1 MGVSGDLAPSPDE
14 AVDLAEF
21 VSLLG
26 ELRAWAGQPSYRSLA
41 KRVGPLMRPAQV
53 VSPSTVVDA
62 FKPGRRRLDIDL
74 VVAIVKALGLDE
86 AAVARWRMACIAAHA
101 NAKTGGPVGVFRQLP
116 ADLATFTGR
125 TRELAQLM
133 DAAADDGRRGP
144 RTVVVS
150 AIEGMAG
157 VGKTRLAVRA
167 AHELTRAGRYA
178 DVQLYVDLRGFDAEL
193 SPADPGA
200 VLDGFLRQLGVA
212 AQRVPEGLDQR
223 AAMFRDRME
232 GKDALVLLDNAA
244 DDRQVRDLI
253 PASPTCLVLI
263 TSRRTLA
270 ALEGATFHPLDVFG
284 QSEALDLLARIAGA
298 DRVAAEPSSAE
309 QIIEACGCLPLA
321 VSLAASRLRSRPAW
335 RLADF
340 AERIADAGLVSAS
353 IGGRSVRAVFDLS
366 MDVLPESLRRFFLA
380 ASLFPGGDF
389 TAQAAAALADTGVG
403 AARQMLEQLQDEH
416 LLQQNTPGRYAFHD
430 LLRTYAREL
439 AAEESTRS
447 TPAVDEPVRGHARGK
462 DTETDGVGAD
472 LGALTRLFDHYRY
485 TAAVAMD
492 LVEPATRERRPRVTP
507 PDTEAQE
514 FAGRAEALG
523 WLQTERPNLL
533 AVAARAA
540 SCGLAVHVSQL
551 SHITWRFLHDH
562 GHHRDA
568 LELHTLAATVTRASG
583 DRRGQ
588 TNALRF
594 SGLACER
601 LGMLREAL
609 AAFEQARALCEDPG
623 DRAAILEGLGNV
635 NVLRCRYA
643 RAIGYFDQ
651 ALALWQSL
659 GRMLGVG
666 NNLGNLGI
674 ASFHLGRYGTA
685 HDYLV
690 RALAVHRDHGYPTSQ
705 AQALIWLGIA
715 GERTGNY
722 AEAAEHLN
730 RALELTQAHSLPA
743 EESDAL
749 EVRGRVRLAQ
759 GDSDQALADLLCSL
773 EIRGQH
779 LNQPNM
785 CNSLLALGAL
795 YQRQREYDRA
805 LDHLG
810 RALETAREVGTP
822 AGQCAALTGLGEVLA
837 ALGDTS
843 SALDHHRR
851 ALEFARK
858 AGDPYWLA
866 RAREG
871 LGMVL
876 RTEGHEA
883 RGTIQLQA
891 AHDSYDKIG
900 VPDAKRVEAHLP
912 GRQVSAP

>member
-1 MGVSGDLAPSPDE
+1 VGGGTGVGASGGTAPSPDQ

-21 VSLLG
+21 ISLLG

-41 KRVGPLMRPAQV
+41 KRVGPLLRPAQV

-74 VVAIVKALGLDE
+74 VVAIVRALGLDE
-86 AAVARWRMACIAAHA
+86 AAVARWRAACVAAHA

-133 DAAADDGRRGP
+133 DAVTEDGP

-157 VGKTRLAVRA
+157 VGKTRLAVHA
-167 AHELTRAGRYA
+167 AHELARAGRFA
-178 DVQLYVDLRGFDAEL
+178 DVQLYVDLRGFDAEQ

-212 AQRVPEGLDQR
+212 AQRIPDGLDQR

-232 GKDALVLLDNAA
+232 GKNALILLDNAA

-270 ALEGATFHPLDVFG
+270 ALEGASFHPLDVFDP
-284 QSEALDLLARIAGA
+284 SDALDLLARIAGA

-309 QIIEACGCLPLA
+309 RIVESCGYLPLA

-340 AERIADAGLVSAS
+340 AERIGDAGLVSAS
-353 IGGRSVRAVFDLS
+353 IGRRSVRAVFDLS
-366 MDVLPESLRRFFLA
+366 LAGLPQPLRRFFLTA
-380 ASLFPGGDF
+380 GLFPGGDF
-389 TAQAAAALADTGVG
+389 TAQAAAALADVG
-403 AARQMLEQLQDEH
+403 AGTARQMLEQLQDEH
-416 LLQQNTPGRYAFHD
+416 LLQQNAPGRYAFHD

-439 AAEESTRS
+439 AAEESAGR
-447 TPAVDEPVRGHARGK
+447 
-462 DTETDGVGAD
+462 TD
-472 LGALTRLFDHYRY
+472 LEALTRLFDHYRY

-492 LVEPATRERRPRVTP
+492 LIEPATRERRPRVPP
-507 PDTEAQE
+507 PDTGAHE

-540 SCGLAVHVSQL
+540 SCGLAAHVSQL

-568 LELHTLAATVTRASG
+568 LELHTLAVTVTRASG
-583 DRRGQ
+583 DRRGL

-594 SGLACER
+594 SGLAREC

-635 NVLRCRYA
+635 NVLMCRYA
-643 RAIGYFDQ
+643 RAAGYFDQ

-685 HDYLV
+685 HDYLL
-690 RALAVHRDHGYPTSQ
+690 RALAVHQDHGYPTSQ
-705 AQALIWLGIA
+705 AQALTWLGIV
-715 GERTGNY
+715 GERTGNH
-722 AEAAEHLN
+722 AGAAEHLN
-730 RALELTQAHSLPA
+730 RALELAQAHGLPA
-743 EESDAL
+743 FESDAL
-749 EVRGRVRLAQ
+749 EVRGRLRLAQ
-759 GDSDQALADLLCSL
+759 GHSDQALADLLRSL
-773 EIRGQH
+773 EIRDRH

-795 YQRQREYDRA
+795 YQQQREYDRA
-805 LDHLG
+805 LEHLR
-810 RALETAREVGTP
+810 RARETARDVGTP
-822 AGQCAALTGLGEVLA
+822 AGECAALTGLGEVLA
-837 ALGDTS
+837 AIGDAA

-851 ALEFARK
+851 ALELAGK

-871 LGMVL
+871 LGVAL
-876 RTEGHEA
+876 CAEGHET
-883 RGTIQLQA
+883 RGASQLRA
-891 AHDSYDKIG
+891 AHDSYVRIG
-900 VPDAKRVEAHLP
+900 VPDAARVEAYLSQ
-912 GRQVSAP
+912 RKVSIP

>member
-1 MGVSGDLAPSPDE
+1 MGGAGVGVSGDTAPSPDR

-21 VSLLG
+21 IALLG
-26 ELRAWAGQPSYRSLA
+26 ELRTWAGQPSYRSLA
-41 KRVGPLMRPAQV
+41 GRVGPLLRPAQV
-53 VSPSTVVDA
+53 VSPSTLVDA

-74 VVAIVKALGLDE
+74 VVAIVRALGLDE
-86 AAVARWRMACIAAHA
+86 AAVDRWRSACIAAHA
-101 NAKTGGPVGVFRQLP
+101 DARTGGPVGVFRQLP

-125 TRELAQLM
+125 TRELARLM
-133 DAAADDGRRGP
+133 AAVVEDRP

-157 VGKTRLAVRA
+157 VGKTRLAVHV
-167 AHELTRAGRYA
+167 AHELVRAGRYA
-178 DVQLYVDLRGFDAEL
+178 DVQLYVDLRGFAEEQ

-212 AQRVPEGLDQR
+212 AQRVPDGLDQR
-223 AAMFRDRME
+223 AAMFRDRMA
-232 GKDALVLLDNAA
+232 GKNALILLDNAT

-270 ALEGATFHPLDVFG
+270 ALEGASFHPLDVFDP
-284 QSEALDLLARIAGA
+284 SDALDLLARIAGA
-298 DRVAAEPSSAE
+298 DRVAAEPAAADR
-309 QIIEACGCLPLA
+309 IVEACGYLPLA

-340 AERIADAGLVSAS
+340 AERIGDAGVVSAS
-353 IGGRSVRAVFDLS
+353 IGRRSVRAVFDLS
-366 MDVLPESLRRFFLA
+366 MAELPEPLRRVFLA
-380 ASLFPGGDF
+380 VGMFPGGDF
-389 TAQAAAALADTGVG
+389 TAQAAAALAGVGVG
-403 AARQMLEQLQDEH
+403 AAREMLEQLQDEH

-439 AAEESTRS
+439 AAEESG
-447 TPAVDEPVRGHARGK
+447 GHP
-462 DTETDGVGAD
+462 D
-472 LGALTRLFDHYRY
+472 LDALTRLFDHYRY

-492 LVEPATRERRPRVTP
+492 LIEPATRERRPRVTP

-514 FAGRAEALG
+514 FAGRADALG
-523 WLQTERPNLL
+523 WLQAERPNLL
-533 AVAARAA
+533 AVAARAE
-540 SCGLAVHVSQL
+540 SCGLAAHVSQL

-568 LELHTLAATVTRASG
+568 LELHTLAVTVTRASG
-583 DRRGQ
+583 DRRGL

-594 SGLACER
+594 CGLAYER
-601 LGMLREAL
+601 LGLGREAL
-609 AAFEQARALCEDPG
+609 AVFEQARTLCEDPG

-635 NVLRCRYA
+635 NVLMCRYA
-643 RAIGYFDQ
+643 RAVRYFDE
-651 ALALWQSL
+651 ALAVWQSL

-666 NNLGNLGI
+666 NTLGNLGI

-685 HDYLV
+685 HDYLL
-690 RALAVHRDHGYPTSQ
+690 RALAVHQDHGYPNPQ
-705 AQALIWLGIA
+705 VQALTWLGIV
-715 GERTGNY
+715 GERTGDH
-722 AEAAEHLN
+722 AGAAEHLD
-730 RALELTQAHSLPA
+730 RALELAQAHGLPA
-743 EESDAL
+743 SESDAL

-759 GDSDQALADLLCSL
+759 GDDDRALADLLRSL

-785 CNSLLALGAL
+785 CNSLLALGDL
-795 YQRQREYDRA
+795 YRRQR
-805 LDHLG
+805 DHG
-810 RALETAREVGTP
+810 RASEHLRKALATAREVDTP
-822 AGQCAALTGLGEVLA
+822 AGECAALIGLGEVLA

-851 ALEFARK
+851 ALGLARK
-858 AGDPYWLA
+858 VGDPYWLA

-871 LGMVL
+871 LGVAL
-876 RTEGHEA
+876 CTEGHRA
-883 RGTIQLQA
+883 RGASQLRI
-891 AHDSYDKIG
+891 AHDCYVRIG
-900 VPDAKRVEAHLP
+900 VPDAERVEAHLGVP
-912 GRQVSAP
+912 VPLAARTPDQVP

>member
-1 MGVSGDLAPSPDE
+1 MGASGDTAPSPDQ

-21 VSLLG
+21 ISLLG
-26 ELRAWAGQPSYRSLA
+26 KLRAWAGQPSYRSLA
-41 KRVGPLMRPAQV
+41 KRVGPLLRPAQV
-53 VSPSTVVDA
+53 VSPSTLVDA

-86 AAVARWRMACIAAHA
+86 AAVSRWRAACIAAHA
-101 NAKTGGPVGVFRQLP
+101 NAKTGPVGVFRQLP

-133 DAAADDGRRGP
+133 DAVAEDGP

-157 VGKTRLAVRA
+157 VGKTRLAVHA
-167 AHELTRAGRYA
+167 AHELVRAGRCT

-212 AQRVPEGLDQR
+212 AQRIPDGLDQR
-223 AAMFRDRME
+223 AAMFRDRLE
-232 GKDALVLLDNAA
+232 GKNALILLDNAA

-270 ALEGATFHPLDVFG
+270 ALEGASFHLLDVLAPPD
-284 QSEALDLLARIAGA
+284 ALDLLARIAGA
-298 DRVAAEPSSAE
+298 DRVAAESSSAK
-309 QIIEACGCLPLA
+309 QIVEACGYLPLA

-340 AERIADAGLVSAS
+340 AERIGEAGLVSAS
-353 IGGRSVRAVFDLS
+353 VGRRSVRAVFDLS
-366 MDVLPESLRRFFLA
+366 VAGLEDPLRRFFLA
-380 ASLFPGGDF
+380 AGLFPGGDF
-389 TAQAAAALADTGVG
+389 TAQAAAALADVGVG

-416 LLQQNTPGRYAFHD
+416 LLQQNTPARYAFHD

-439 AAEESTRS
+439 ASEESAGYT
-447 TPAVDEPVRGHARGK
+447 
-462 DTETDGVGAD
+462 D

-485 TAAVAMD
+485 TTAVAMD
-492 LVEPATRERRPRVTP
+492 LIEPATRERRPRVTR

-514 FAGRAEALG
+514 FADRAEALG

-540 SCGLAVHVSQL
+540 SCGLAAHVSQF
-551 SHITWRFLHDH
+551 SHIAWRFLHDH

-568 LELHTLAATVTRASG
+568 LELHALAVTVTRASG
-583 DRRGQ
+583 DRRGL

-594 SGLACER
+594 SGLAYER
-601 LGMLREAL
+601 LGMLQEAL
-609 AAFEQARALCEDPG
+609 AAFEQARTLCEDPG
-623 DRAAILEGLGNV
+623 DLAAILEGLGNV
-635 NVLRCRYA
+635 NVLMCRYA
-643 RAIGYFDQ
+643 RAAEYFDQ

-659 GRMLGVG
+659 GRMLGIG

-674 ASFHLGRYGTA
+674 TTFHLGRYGTA
-685 HDYLV
+685 HDYLL
-690 RALAVHRDHGYPTSQ
+690 RALAVHEDHGYPTSQ
-705 AQALIWLGIA
+705 TQALIWLGIV
-715 GERTGNY
+715 GERTGNHVG
-722 AEAAEHLN
+722 AAEHLN
-730 RALELTQAHSLPA
+730 RALELAQTHGLPGF
-743 EESDAL
+743 ESDAL

-759 GDSDQALADLLCSL
+759 GHSDQALADLLRSL

-810 RALETAREVGTP
+810 RALETARDVGTP
-822 AGQCAALTGLGEVLA
+822 AGECAALTGLGEALA
-837 ALGDTS
+837 ALGKTS

-851 ALEFARK
+851 ALELARK
-858 AGDPYWLA
+858 VGDPYWLA
-866 RAREG
+866 RTREG
-871 LGMVL
+871 LGAAL
-876 RTEGHEA
+876 CTDGHESQGV
-883 RGTIQLQA
+883 RQLRI
-891 AHDSYDKIG
+891 AHDSYNRIG
-900 VPDAKRVEAHLP
+900 VPDAERVEAHLTERQ
-912 GRQVSAP
+912 GRLRSG